1 MDHLNELFN
10 NIEFS
15 SYITVDKSLKT
26 DIHNVISFQ
35 NTHDYILGLDYK
47 ISIGL
52 EKYILDDLSKSKRS
66 YIDLTDLDPDTPRSF
81 HEYQE
86 SDIIIRNIISYGKKN
101 CIVSSRIAT
110 MFMDSKFYTRDGNNS
125 KLGGINLYDCPQ
137 LTDSHINLYVNTHYS
152 FKKNELEIFL
162 FDDVRA
168 NIDFVS
174 IGENYNHN
182 SNNINIS
189 YKHSHSIGELNCI
202 VILLD
207 KEEPAYIEYKSI
219 LREKKLNSILDD

>member
-1 MDHLNELFN
+1 MDHLDELFN

-26 DIHNVISFQ
+26 DTYNGISFQ
-35 NTHDYILGLDYK
+35 DIHDNNILGLDYK
-47 ISIGL
+47 KIMYSSVIKEISIGL

-66 YIDLTDLDPDTPRSF
+66 YIDLTDLDPNTPRSF
-81 HEYQE
+81 REYQE
-86 SDIIIRNIISYGKKN
+86 SDNIIRNIISYGKKN
-101 CIVSSRIAT
+101 CIVSSKIAT

-125 KLGGINLYDCPQ
+125 KLGGINLY
-137 LTDSHINLYVNTHYS
+137 VNTNYS
-152 FKKNELEIFL
+152 LKKNELEIFL

-182 SNNINIS
+182 SNNTNIS
-189 YKHSHSIGELNCI
+189 YKQSHSIGESNCI

>member
-1 MDHLNELFN
+1 MNHLDELFN

-35 NTHDYILGLDYK
+35 NIHDNNILGLDYK
-47 ISIGL
+47 KIMYSSVIKEISIGL
-52 EKYILDDLSKSKRS
+52 EKYILDDLSKSKRR

-81 HEYQE
+81 RGYQE

-101 CIVSSRIAT
+101 CIVSSRIST

-125 KLGGINLYDCPQ
+125 KLGGINLY
-137 LTDSHINLYVNTHYS
+137 VNTHYS
-152 FKKNELEIFL
+152 LKKKELEIFL

-182 SNNINIS
+182 SNNTNIS
-189 YKHSHSIGELNCI
+189 YKHSHSIGESNCI

>member
-125 KLGGINLYDCPQ
+125 KLGGINLY
-137 LTDSHINLYVNTHYS
+137 VNTHYS
-152 FKKNELEIFL
+152 LKKKELEIFL

-189 YKHSHSIGELNCI
+189 YKHSHSIGESNCI

>member
-1 MDHLNELFN
+1 MNHLDELFN

-35 NTHDYILGLDYK
+35 NIHDNNILGLDYK

-110 MFMDSKFYTRDGNNS
+110 MFMYSKFYTRDGNNS
-125 KLGGINLYDCPQ
+125 KLGGINLY
-137 LTDSHINLYVNTHYS
+137 VNTHYS
-152 FKKNELEIFL
+152 LKKKELEIFL

-189 YKHSHSIGELNCI
+189 YKHSHSIGESNCI

>member
-1 MDHLNELFN
+1 MDHLDELFN

-26 DIHNVISFQ
+26 DIHNVISIQ

-101 CIVSSRIAT
+101 CIVSSKIAT

-125 KLGGINLYDCPQ
+125 KLGGINLY
-137 LTDSHINLYVNTHYS
+137 VNTNYS
-152 FKKNELEIFL
+152 LKKKELEIFL
-162 FDDVRA
+162 FDNVRA

-182 SNNINIS
+182 SNNTNIS
-189 YKHSHSIGELNCI
+189 YKHSHSIGESNCI

>member
-1 MDHLNELFN
+1 MDHLDELFN

-26 DIHNVISFQ
+26 DIHNVISIQ

-101 CIVSSRIAT
+101 CIVSSKIAT

-125 KLGGINLYDCPQ
+125 KLGGINLY
-137 LTDSHINLYVNTHYS
+137 VNTHYS
-152 FKKNELEIFL
+152 LKKKELEIFL
-162 FDDVRA
+162 FDNVRA

-182 SNNINIS
+182 SNNTNIS
-189 YKHSHSIGELNCI
+189 YKHSHSIGESNCI

>member
-1 MDHLNELFN
+1 MDHLDELFN

-26 DIHNVISFQ
+26 DTYNGISFQ
-35 NTHDYILGLDYK
+35 DIHDNNILGLDYK
-47 ISIGL
+47 KIMYSSVIKEISIGL

-66 YIDLTDLDPDTPRSF
+66 YINLTDLDPNTPRSF
-81 HEYQE
+81 REYQE
-86 SDIIIRNIISYGKKN
+86 SDNIIRNIISYGKKN
-101 CIVSSRIAT
+101 CIVSSKIAT

-125 KLGGINLYDCPQ
+125 KLGGINLY
-137 LTDSHINLYVNTHYS
+137 VNTNYS
-152 FKKNELEIFL
+152 LKKNELEIFL

-182 SNNINIS
+182 SNNTNIS
-189 YKHSHSIGELNCI
+189 YKQSHSIGESNCI

>member
-125 KLGGINLYDCPQ
+125 KLGGINLY
-137 LTDSHINLYVNTHYS
+137 VNTNYS
-152 FKKNELEIFL
+152 LKKNELEIFL

-182 SNNINIS
+182 SNNIS
-189 YKHSHSIGELNCI
+189 YKHSHSIGESNCI

-207 KEEPAYIEYKSI
+207 KEEPAYIEYKYI

>member
-125 KLGGINLYDCPQ
+125 KLGGINLY
-137 LTDSHINLYVNTHYS
+137 VNTHYS
-152 FKKNELEIFL
+152 LKKKELEIFL

-182 SNNINIS
+182 SNNTNIS
-189 YKHSHSIGELNCI
+189 YKHSHSIGESNCI

>member
-1 MDHLNELFN
+1 MDHLDELFN
-10 NIEFS
+10 NIEFN

-110 MFMDSKFYTRDGNNS
+110 MFMYSKFYTRDGNNS
-125 KLGGINLYDCPQ
+125 KLGGINLY
-137 LTDSHINLYVNTHYS
+137 VNTNYS
-152 FKKNELEIFL
+152 LKKNELEILL

-182 SNNINIS
+182 SNNTNIS
-189 YKHSHSIGELNCI
+189 YKQSYSIGDSNCI

>member
-1 MDHLNELFN
+1 MDHLDELFN
-10 NIEFS
+10 NIEFN

-26 DIHNVISFQ
+26 DIHNSISFQ

-110 MFMDSKFYTRDGNNS
+110 MFMYSKFYTRDGNNS
-125 KLGGINLYDCPQ
+125 KLGGINLY
-137 LTDSHINLYVNTHYS
+137 VNTNYS
-152 FKKNELEIFL
+152 LKKNELEILL

-182 SNNINIS
+182 SNNTNIS
-189 YKHSHSIGELNCI
+189 YKQSYSIGDSNCI

>member
-66 YIDLTDLDPDTPRSF
+66 YIDLTDLDTDTPRSF

-125 KLGGINLYDCPQ
+125 KLGGINLY
-137 LTDSHINLYVNTHYS
+137 VNTHYS
-152 FKKNELEIFL
+152 LKKNELEIFL

-189 YKHSHSIGELNCI
+189 YKHSHSIGESNCI

>member
-1 MDHLNELFN
+1 MDHLDELFN

-35 NTHDYILGLDYK
+35 NIHDNILGLDYK
-47 ISIGL
+47 KIMYSSVIKEISIGL

-101 CIVSSRIAT
+101 CIVSSRIAR
-110 MFMDSKFYTRDGNNS
+110 FMDSKFYTRDGNNS
-125 KLGGINLYDCPQ
+125 KLGGINL
-137 LTDSHINLYVNTHYS
+137 VNTHYS
-152 FKKNELEIFL
+152 LKKNELEIFL
-162 FDDVRA
+162 FDDVRV

-174 IGENYNHN
+174 ISESYNHN
-182 SNNINIS
+182 SNNTNIS
-189 YKHSHSIGELNCI
+189 YKHSHSIGESNCI